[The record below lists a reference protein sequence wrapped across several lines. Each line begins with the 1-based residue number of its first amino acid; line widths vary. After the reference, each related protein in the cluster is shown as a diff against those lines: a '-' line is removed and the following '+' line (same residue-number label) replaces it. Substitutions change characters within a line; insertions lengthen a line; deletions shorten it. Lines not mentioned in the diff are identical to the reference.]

1 MHETLQT
8 KAYRAIRERL
18 LSGVDAQGTRISDY
32 TLSQN
37 LGISRAPIREA
48 MNRLVSERL
57 LTQQAGL
64 GVFVPTPSRREIE
77 DLYQVREWLEIG
89 ALESEESCLGSREF
103 TQMEQSC
110 EVIRK
115 MAIKLEKSDSVLER
129 GKPFLKL
136 NEADAAF
143 HLAILRGIGNKLV
156 MELVQSNRVLEQ
168 LWCFH
173 VRPHTAEVLH
183 SICDEHEAVFDAL
196 KNQEIER
203 GREALQHHLR
213 IARDV
218 TLRRFDQ
225 QNKK

>member
-18 LSGVDAQGTRISDY
+18 LSGVDPQGTRISDY

-77 DLYQVREWLEIG
+77 DLYQVREWLETG
-89 ALESEESCLGSREF
+89 ALESEDACLGPREF
-103 TQMEQSC
+103 AEMERSC
-110 EVIRK
+110 AAIRE
-115 MAIKLEKSDSVLER
+115 MAVELEKSNSILER

-136 NEADAAF
+136 NEADAGF
-143 HLAILRGIGNKLV
+143 HLAILRGIGN
-156 MELVQSNRVLEQ
+156 ELVLDLVQRNRVLEQ

-183 SICDEHEAVFDAL
+183 SICDEHEAVFHAL
-196 KNQEIER
+196 KNKEITKA
-203 GREALQHHLR
+203 GEALRQHLR
-213 IARDV
+213 FARDV

-225 QNKK
+225 QNES